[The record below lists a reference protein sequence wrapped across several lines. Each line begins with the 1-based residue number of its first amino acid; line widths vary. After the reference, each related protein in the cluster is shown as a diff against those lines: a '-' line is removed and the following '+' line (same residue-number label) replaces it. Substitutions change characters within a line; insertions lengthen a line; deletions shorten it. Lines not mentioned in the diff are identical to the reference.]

1 VRASGPEG
9 NSSTDAVILD
19 LVSRDALRRLRSRVG
34 HARKIYLVI
43 AGAGAAGVLAVL
55 LLWSD
60 PFGTARSPATS
71 VVSVTRTATCEE
83 SRSGAGTIRWTARY
97 RSTLRQ
103 GPPLIQLISAGRDAK
118 AVPDIDNQPWTL
130 WWVASDGMGQ
140 QDSGSVTHLA
150 TIRASAAIAN
160 LLAPDHA
167 CSLVLSGSAVARPV
181 AVIGDSVFQGVQSH
195 LTALPQPEAY
205 ARSWLI
211 SAMSGFGWGASA
223 PTWPLST
230 IGGSWAIGI
239 ARGLDSHD
247 PSALVVELGANDSI
261 RATFADALHQPA
273 KAVRIRAA
281 VTANISEVLAQSA
294 RLGIPT
300 VLVTAPTFPNTLF
313 GGGLRY
319 QREAQLIDSIIRSAA
334 ATAEVQGNRVV
345 VADWATLSAPH
356 HLAQNATGNW
366 FTPDGL
372 HPNQTGE
379 AALVGLVRR
388 ATEQLTRPDKR

>member
-1 VRASGPEG
+1 
-9 NSSTDAVILD
+9 
-19 LVSRDALRRLRSRVG
+19 VSRDALRRLRSRVG
-34 HARKIYLVI
+34 HAPKIYLVI
-43 AGAGAAGVLAVL
+43 AGAGAAGALAVL
-55 LLWSD
+55 VLWSG
-60 PFGTARSPATS
+60 PFSTARTPATG
-71 VVSVTRTATCEE
+71 VGSVTRTATCEE
-83 SRSGAGTIRWTARY
+83 TQPGAGTMRWMARY
-97 RSTLRQ
+97 RSTLHEGQ
-103 GPPLIQLISAGRDAK
+103 PPQIQLISAGLDAK
-118 AVPDIDNQPWTL
+118 EVPDVDSKPWTL
-130 WWVASDGMGQ
+130 WWVGSDGMGQ
-140 QDSGSVTHLA
+140 QDSGSVTHLS
-150 TIRASAAIAN
+150 TIRPSATIAN
-160 LLAPDHA
+160 LLAPDHT
-167 CSLVLSGSAVARPV
+167 CLLVLSASDVARPV

-195 LTALPQPEAY
+195 VTALPQPEGY

-230 IGGSWAIGI
+230 IGGSWAIGV

-261 RATFADALHQPA
+261 RATFADALHQPE
-273 KAVRIRAA
+273 KAVQIRAA
-281 VTANISEVLAQSA
+281 VAANIGEVLAQSA

-319 QREAQLIDSIIRSAA
+319 EREAQLIDSIIRSAA
-334 ATAEVQGNRVV
+334 ATAEAHGNRVV

-356 HLAQNATGNW
+356 HLAQDATGNW

-379 AALVGLVRR
+379 AALVGLVRST
-388 ATEQLTRPDKR
+388 TERITRPPPA